1 METGSLGLG
10 ASLSIRGRRV
20 VRGFALGPEFSVDQL
35 YQFFLIEF
43 VGSSILFLSL
53 PEDSDRFAQL
63 LQVQV
68 GSPELSRGLE
78 QGDRGD
84 VLRGLFIQLAVVWVI
99 RHKCL

>member
-43 VGSSILFLSL
+43 VGSSILFLLL

-68 GSPELSRGLE
+68 GSPDRLVASNREIVGMSCAGYLSSSLSFG
-78 QGDRGD
+78 
-84 VLRGLFIQLAVVWVI
+84 
-99 RHKCL
+99 